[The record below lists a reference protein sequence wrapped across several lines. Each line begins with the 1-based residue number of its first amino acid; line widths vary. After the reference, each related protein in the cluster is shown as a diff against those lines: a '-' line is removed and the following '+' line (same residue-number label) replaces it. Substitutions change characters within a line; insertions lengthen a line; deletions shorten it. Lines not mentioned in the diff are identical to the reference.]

1 MAGYSG
7 TPLTKK
13 LNFKD
18 GQARFVIGLPDTLV
32 DAITE
37 EGASWWAT
45 SEHVPEGFNQ
55 FGRLDYIHYFVK
67 DAATLIENL
76 PTLKQMLDPDGMIW
90 ISWPKRAAV
99 KAGGPKSDITE
110 DIIRRKAL
118 EIGLVDV
125 KVCAVDEIWS
135 GLKLV
140 VPLALR
146 PRRA

>member
-13 LNFKD
+13 LNFKE
-18 GQARFVIGLPDTLV
+18 GQTRLVIGLPETLV
-32 DAITE
+32 DEITQD
-37 EGASWWAT
+37 GASWWAT
-45 SEHVPEGFNQ
+45 SDDIPEGFSQ
-55 FGRLDYIHYFVK
+55 FGRLDYIHYFVT
-67 DAATLIENL
+67 DADTLIDKL
-76 PTLKQMLDPDGMIW
+76 PALKQMLDPDGMIW
-90 ISWPKRAAV
+90 ISWPKKSAV

-110 DIIRRKAL
+110 DVIRRRAL
-118 EIGLVDV
+118 EIGLVDI

-146 PRRA
+146 PRRS